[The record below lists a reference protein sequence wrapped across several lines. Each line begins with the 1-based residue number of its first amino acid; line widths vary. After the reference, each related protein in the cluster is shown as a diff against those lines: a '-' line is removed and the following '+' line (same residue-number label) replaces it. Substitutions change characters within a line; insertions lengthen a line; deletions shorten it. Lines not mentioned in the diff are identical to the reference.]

1 MAAVAGLLEANQ
13 EPRPPG
19 LRRVRTASELPKGKL
34 GLASLAL
41 PTRLLVVL
49 IFDPIDLAQCFRP
62 ACVAEVTGLHHR

>member
-1 MAAVAGLLEANQ
+1 MVAVAGLLEASQ

-41 PTRLLVVL
+41 PTRLLV
-49 IFDPIDLAQCFRP
+49 DLWSDRPRAMLPPGLRCRGDRP
-62 ACVAEVTGLHHR
+62 APPL